1 MDNTYNR
8 HESIGAYGHGRSA
21 WYAPSRAD
29 SRLEVM
35 VSGQEE
41 SFTQK
46 GCEMTLRTKTLPEAQ
61 IAQNRMDSF
70 KYTFHLKDIDPSS
83 IKVTA
88 YSHLGGLP
96 CETKP
101 GEEPDIMAV
110 NCDHAD
116 MTFSTRSG
124 GGLIDEEFKTVYPDL
139 PGADHEHQDF
149 YKSSRAYF
157 HFDDPDYAKR
167 FAKAFAH
174 AIELCGG
181 RPLPF

>member
-1 MDNTYNR
+1 
-8 HESIGAYGHGRSA
+8 
-21 WYAPSRAD
+21 
-29 SRLEVM
+29 M
-35 VSGQEE
+35 VSGLEE
-41 SFTQK
+41 SFTHK
-46 GCEMTLRTKTLPEAQ
+46 GCEMTLRTEISPRAQ
-61 IAQNRMDSF
+61 VAQNRMDSS

-88 YSHLGGLP
+88 YSHLGGFS

-101 GEEPDIMAV
+101 GEEPSIMAV
-110 NCDHAD
+110 NCDHAE

-124 GGLIDEEFKTVYPDL
+124 AGLINEEYKTVYPEL
-139 PGADHEHQDF
+139 TGADHERHDSH
-149 YKSSRAYF
+149 KRSRAYF
-157 HFDDPDYAKR
+157 DFDDPEYAKR